1 VSKLK
6 TKVGWSVSKGA
17 YWVVDDVSIGVDKQ
31 IGKSRHEIVGGNLDI
46 GRGKRKKKIKQT
58 KQPDE
63 NE

>member
-1 VSKLK
+1 
-6 TKVGWSVSKGA
+6 
-17 YWVVDDVSIGVDKQ
+17 VDDVSIGVDKQ